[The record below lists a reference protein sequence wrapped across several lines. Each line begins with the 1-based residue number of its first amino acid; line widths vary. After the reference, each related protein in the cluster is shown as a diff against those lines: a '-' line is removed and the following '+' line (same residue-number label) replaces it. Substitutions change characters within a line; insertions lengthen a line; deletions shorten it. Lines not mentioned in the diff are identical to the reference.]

1 MNSRMIYQLFI
12 NPKGRPP
19 KWTPFNWKK
28 MLNRNALFFRKF
40 GVAIIL
46 LVFMTS
52 IVIGFVTSTGSN
64 LSVYDDYGI
73 QSTTDRPS
81 GLIWSALWWFRGQ
94 PAGFESNPD
103 SWFTYNSFPYVPFVS
118 DIVGSWT
125 TVHKTDLG
133 TIVEGDRG
141 YNGPLMLWGFLT
153 EWFVDATIYIPKF
166 FDLGWLAT
174 NGDVFV
180 PFMFKFGLD
189 FGILIAMLGALVILA
204 PVISV
209 FLSKLIPYMIKFLMA
224 KSGPIM
230 RVVIAFIIVGGLLA
244 AFTGNLQWLQ
254 DLLSGMS

>member
-1 MNSRMIYQLFI
+1 VNSRQIYQLFI
-12 NPKGRPP
+12 NPRGRAPR
-19 KWTPFNWKK
+19 WNPFNWRR
-28 MLNRNALFFRKF
+28 MINRNFLFFRKF

-52 IVIGFVTSTGSN
+52 IIIGFVTSTGSN

-73 QSTTDRPS
+73 EGTTDRPS
-81 GLIWSALWWFRGQ
+81 GFIWSALWWFRGQ

-103 SWFTYNSFPYVPFVS
+103 SWFTYNSFPVIPFAS
-118 DIVGSWT
+118 DVIGSWT

-133 TIVEGDRG
+133 VLAGENKG
-141 YNGPLMLWGFLT
+141 YNGPLLLWGFLT

-174 NGDVFV
+174 NADVFL

-189 FGILIAMLGALVILA
+189 FGILIVMLLGLIVLS
-204 PVISV
+204 PVIAVLISH
-209 FLSKLIPYMIKFLMA
+209 LLPYAWSMLMSKA
-224 KSGPIM
+224 GPLLK
-230 RVVIAFIIVGGLLA
+230 VIVMFVIIGGLVA

-254 DLLSGMS
+254 DLLAGM